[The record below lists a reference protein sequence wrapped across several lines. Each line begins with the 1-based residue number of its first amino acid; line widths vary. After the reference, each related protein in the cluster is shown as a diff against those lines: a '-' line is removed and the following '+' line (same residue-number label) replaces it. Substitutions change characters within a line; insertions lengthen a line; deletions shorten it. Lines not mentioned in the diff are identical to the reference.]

1 MSLDM
6 GIAHG
11 KEWRRT
17 GKLQGRKAKNDD
29 PSCRNHGTCPACA
42 KKRKY
47 KLKKQEPFVDK
58 KEELDG

>member
-6 GIAHG
+6 AIAHG

-17 GKLQGRKAKNDD
+17 GKLQGRKAKNAD
-29 PSCRNHGTCPACA
+29 PTCRNHGHCPACA

-47 KLKKQEPFVDK
+47 KLKRQLPLEDK
-58 KEELDG
+58 EDADG